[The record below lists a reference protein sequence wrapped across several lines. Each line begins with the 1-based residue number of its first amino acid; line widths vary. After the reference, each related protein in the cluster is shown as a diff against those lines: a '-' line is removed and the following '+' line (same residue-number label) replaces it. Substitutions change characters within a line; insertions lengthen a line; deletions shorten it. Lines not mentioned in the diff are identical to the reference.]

1 MYIMVPTIPAFSNK
15 VYTLILSCVMFAFIY
30 MLLDD
35 SNFSGINIIQDD
47 IRSELI
53 KKEVKKEVPEDL
65 GDDAAP
71 ANKVEN
77 FSGVVWEEI
86 TSTITEDEIKEQ
98 EKSAAIKEK
107 TEDVKKTI
115 KDQELAPG
123 KITPGFG
130 QQFFDRFY
138 FSISTG
144 CLMGYGDI
152 YPTSN
157 IAKVICMI
165 QSTFTLALIVA

>member
-1 MYIMVPTIPAFSNK
+1 MKRKRDLLDHAYGNKDELLVQTTSLNLSYNRTFGLEHNIDTMYIMVPTIPAFSNK
-15 VYTLILSCVMFAFIY
+15 VYTLILSCVMFVFMY

-71 ANKVEN
+71 ANGVEN

-86 TSTITEDEIKEQ
+86 TPTITEDEIKEQ

-107 TEDVKKTI
+107 TEDVKNIMIADDGSI
-115 KDQELAPG
+115 KLV
-123 KITPGFG
+123 KI
-130 QQFFDRFY
+130 Q
-138 FSISTG
+138 I
-144 CLMGYGDI
+144 
-152 YPTSN
+152 
-157 IAKVICMI
+157 
-165 QSTFTLALIVA
+165 